1 MPQTTTTHN
10 PCPECRPVFEGQRSH
25 YCREFLRY
33 QRENFSQRTEINA
46 LEVQLKHALEKLLK
60 AERECI
66 QAWKTSQQ
74 SEPVAYFDFQEHKFS
89 WAKHVKI
96 GPVPVS
102 IKVEPMKLY
111 SETPQQQAV
120 IAGALFDF
128 MGWLTTR
135 KEQLV
140 LSSVDNASPAADA
153 IKAFAKMRGLSLD
166 DARVQDWQN
175 QTIQE
180 TPKCSPA

>member
-46 LEVQLKHALEKLLK
+46 LEAQLKHALEKLLK
-60 AERECI
+60 AERELI

-74 SEPVAYFDFQEHKFS
+74 AEPVAWGMLQKDGLILDVISPEEHENYEGEYTIPLFTLQKAEPV
-89 WAKHVKI
+89 AKLF
-96 GPVPVS
+96 GSLPV
-102 IKVEPMKLY
+102 Y
-111 SETPQQQAV
+111 
-120 IAGALFDF
+120 D
-128 MGWLTTR
+128 TT
-135 KEQLV
+135 
-140 LSSVDNASPAADA
+140 
-153 IKAFAKMRGLSLD
+153 
-166 DARVQDWQN
+166 
-175 QTIQE
+175 QE